1 MRHDMARCGCGALV
15 RLPSMKASAY
25 RAQCEACVGKS
36 RAVLG
41 AKPVEPRIIAVG
53 TPAASSSAPYW
64 FPPPRKDGATYA
76 PPPPMPS
83 GWVDAYRAAIDE
95 QHEAEHRLR
104 TERLDRDTFVRLI
117 NLVYRDPRL
126 ALGKPTAG

>member
-36 RAVLG
+36 RALLG
-41 AKPVEPRIIAVG
+41 AKPVEPARWITAEEARG
-53 TPAASSSAPYW
+53 PKYW
-64 FPPPRKDGATYA
+64 VQ
-76 PPPPMPS
+76 PPMPS
-83 GWVDAYRAAIDE
+83 GWV
-95 QHEAEHRLR
+95 EA
-104 TERLDRDTFVRLI
+104 
-117 NLVYRDPRL
+117 RL